1 MDSFEGKIAVVTGG
15 ASGIGAGVARAF
27 AAEGAHVVVADIDEK
42 GARDTAEV
50 LRGHGVRS
58 LAVRTDVRETASV
71 DALAAAA
78 QKEFGG
84 VDLLI
89 NNAGVY
95 LGGEMRDVTEDD
107 WRFVLDV
114 NLDGVFRVG
123 QTFSRILREQ
133 GRGGHIVN
141 TASVGGFVAHGAG
154 LAYGVS
160 KFGVVAYSEALRG
173 DLEPDGIGV
182 STLCPGP
189 IDRNLP
195 ASDRLRGTSE
205 KAGGFSEA
213 LSPFIREGM
222 KPDEVGPIVLRGI
235 RANLPYIFTDDGM
248 RDFFAQRFETILAGF
263 DRIAPP
269 E

>member
-15 ASGIGAGVARAF
+15 ASGIGRGIARAL
-27 AAEGAHVVVADIDEK
+27 AAEGAQVVVADVDEQ
-42 GARDTAEV
+42 GARDTAED
-50 LRGHGVRS
+50 LRGQGVRS
-58 LAVRTDVRETASV
+58 IAVRTDVRETASV
-71 DALAAAA
+71 AALAAAT
-78 QKEFGG
+78 QKEFDG

-95 LGGEMRDVTEDD
+95 LGGPMRDVTEDD
-107 WRFVLDV
+107 WRVVLDV

-123 QTFSRILREQ
+123 QTFTRMLLEQ

-141 TASVGGFVAHGAG
+141 TASVGGFVSHGGG

-160 KFGVVAYSEALRG
+160 KFGVVAYSEALRA
-173 DLEPDGIGV
+173 DLELDGIGV

-189 IDRNLP
+189 IDTNLP

-235 RANLPYIFTDDGM
+235 RANLPYIFTDDGL
-248 RDFFAQRFETILAGF
+248 RDLFARRFETILAGF
-263 DRIAPP
+263 DQIAPP